1 MAVSE
6 EECSTTKS
14 RSSPSSSSVVAP
26 SKNAHYLAKCV
37 LKGSVILHVAY
48 GHLRSPSSN
57 DVVFG
62 KRNLLANLVT
72 DRVTLLERYL
82 QLHKCKDHTSLLEW
96 ETSIE
101 LLIIGEDGIAQS
113 VCEQAVFGTI
123 KDLAVI
129 PWNKKFYPR
138 NPQML
143 QKDLLVIISDS
154 GKLSFLT
161 FCNEMHRF
169 FPVAHVELFHPGN
182 SRHQLGRMLAV
193 DSRQVVVGCF
203 IAVSA
208 YEDRLG
214 LFSLS
219 KSLGSDIIDKKI
231 CYPPEIEDDPCTS
244 RSIQSTGING
254 TIWSMCF
261 ISKDPSQPNKDH
273 NTVLAI
279 ILNRRGALLNELL
292 LLGWNI
298 RDHAIHVISDF
309 FEAGPLAHNIVE
321 VPHSY
326 GFAFLFR
333 IGDALLM
340 DLRDPQNPCCVYRT
354 SLNFLPP
361 AVEEQ
366 HFVEESCK
374 VHDVDDEGLFNVAE
388 SLLEL
393 GDDPMCIDGD
403 VADVKSPS
411 KHVCSWSWEPEND
424 NSPKM
429 IFCVDTGE
437 FFMIEIAFDSDGLK
451 VNLSECLYKGQPC
464 KELLWVEGGFLAAL
478 VEMGDGMVLKVE
490 NGRLMHMSPIQNIA
504 PILDMSV
511 VDYHDEKRDQM
522 FACCGVAPEG
532 SLRIIRSGISVEK
545 LLRTAPIY
553 QGITGTWTLRMKVTD
568 PYHSFLVLSFVEE
581 TRVLSVGLSFTD
593 VTDSVGFLPDVCTLA
608 CGLVHDGLLIQIHQ
622 NAVRLCLPTQVAHS
636 EGIPQSNPVCTSWF
650 PDYISISLG
659 AVADNLIIVS
669 TSNPCFLYIL
679 GVRSV
684 SEYHYEIYEM
694 QHLRLQSELSCISIP
709 QKRLAERKSSS
720 HISLVD
726 NSTVAALPVGVDIGY
741 TFVIG
746 THRPSVEILSFV
758 PEEGLRVLASGK
770 ISLTNTMGT
779 AISGCIPQD
788 VRLVLVD
795 QFYVLAGLRNGM
807 LLRFEWPPASN
818 MSSPKLPSHSAISAS
833 LINANTVTVNSFGSQ
848 ICSVNLSE
856 KTMDVLP
863 VNLQLIATRR
873 IGITPVFLVPLSD
886 SFDADMIALSDR
898 PWLLQ
903 TARHSLAYTS
913 ISFQPSTHATP
924 VCSAECPKG
933 ILFVSENSLNLLD
946 FRTKLMQFVFCFH
959 VNYSLSD
966 TEEEVPWLFDATEDL
981 VEMVHSKR
989 LNVQKFHLG
998 GTPRKVLYH
1007 SESRLL
1013 VVMRTELSSDT
1024 CSSDI
1029 CCVDPLS
1036 GTLVSSQKLQP
1047 GETGKSMELLRVGK
1061 EQVVVVGTSLSSG
1074 PAIMPSGE
1082 AESLLFFTLNCTDV
1096 LSNQTLFF
1104 PNSTK
1109 GRLIVFC
1116 IDRLQNSDSGSVTIC
1131 SKVGLSSQ
1139 RTSPFREIV
1148 GYATEQM
1155 SSSSLCS
1162 SPDDASCDGVKLEES
1177 EAWYLRQAYSTAWPG
1192 MVLAICPYLGRYFL
1206 ASAGNAF
1213 YVCGFPIDNS
1223 LRIKKFAIGRT
1234 RFMIM
1239 SLTAHFTRIAVGDCR
1254 DGVLFYS
1261 YHEQS
1266 KKLEQIY
1273 CDPSQR
1279 LVADCIL
1286 MDVDTAVVSDRKGS
1300 IAVLSCSD
1308 RREDN
1313 ASPESNL
1320 TLSCAYHMGEIAMS
1334 IRKGTFIYKLP
1345 ADDALGDCPSP
1356 NTNVDSSHNT
1366 IIASTLLGSI
1376 IIFIPL
1382 SREEYELLEAVQA
1395 KLVVHPLTAPM
1406 LGNDHNEFRSRENPV
1421 GTPKIL
1427 DGDML
1432 AQFLELTSKQQEAV
1446 LSLPLGSLDTKS
1458 SSKLSPSSPIPV
1470 SQVVQLLERVHY
1482 ALN

>member
-26 SKNAHYLAKCV
+26 SKNVHYLAKCV

-62 KRNLLANLVT
+62 K
-72 DRVTLLERYL
+72 
-82 QLHKCKDHTSLLEW
+82 

-169 FPVAHVELFHPGN
+169 FPVAHVELSHPGN

-193 DSRQVVVGCF
+193 DPSGCF

-231 CYPPEIEDDPCTS
+231 CYPPEIEDDPSTS

-608 CGLVHDGLLIQIHQ
+608 CGLVHDGLLIQIYQ

-636 EGIPQSNPVCTSWF
+636 EGIPQSSPVCTSWF

-818 MSSPKLPSHSAISAS
+818 MSSPKLPSHSPISAS

-933 ILFVSENSLNLLD
+933 ILFVSENSLNL
-946 FRTKLMQFVFCFH
+946 
-959 VNYSLSD
+959 
-966 TEEEVPWLFDATEDL
+966 

-1036 GTLVSSQKLQP
+1036 GTVISSQKLQP

-1082 AESLLFFTLNCTDV
+1082 AES
-1096 LSNQTLFF
+1096 
-1104 PNSTK
+1104 TK

-1116 IDRLQNSDSGSVTIC
+1116 IDRMQNSDSGSVTIC

-1139 RTSPFREIV
+1139 RTSPFQEIV

-1320 TLSCAYHMGEIAMS
+1320 TLSCGYHMGEIAMS
-1334 IRKGTFIYKLP
+1334 IRKGTFIHKLP
-1345 ADDALGDCPSP
+1345 ADDALGECPSP